1 MEVSTKKKNPEI
13 DIDYQ
18 MIPPRFSVQ
27 NIEELQQGI
36 EHLNER
42 GYAVFSN
49 ILTNDEIN
57 NSVDLLWKHLEN
69 LKKPCHIRRNNPET
83 WNMNW

>member
-1 MEVSTKKKNPEI
+1 MNV
-13 DIDYQ
+13 DYQ
-18 MIPPRFSVQ
+18 LTSPRFSVQ
-27 NIEELQQGI
+27 DIEEIQQGI

-69 LKKPCHIRRNNPET
+69 LKRPFSIRRNDPST
-83 WNMNW
+83 WDEW